1 MTRPRAILNAAVLFV
16 GVCLMLG
23 VPGAM
28 MIGSG
33 KVLAI
38 YAAAVFGF
46 ARWVSWETYQGSRA
60 TPAPSRARGA

>member
-28 MIGSG
+28 VIDSG

-38 YAAAVFGF
+38 YAAAVLGF
-46 ARWVSWETYQGSRA
+46 ATWVSRETYQGSRA
-60 TPAPSRARGA
+60 APAPSRAR

>member
-28 MIGSG
+28 MIDSG
-33 KVLAI
+33 EVLAI
-38 YAAAVFGF
+38 YAAAVLGF
-46 ARWVSWETYQGSRA
+46 ATWVSRETYQGSRTA
-60 TPAPSRARGA
+60 PAPSGAR